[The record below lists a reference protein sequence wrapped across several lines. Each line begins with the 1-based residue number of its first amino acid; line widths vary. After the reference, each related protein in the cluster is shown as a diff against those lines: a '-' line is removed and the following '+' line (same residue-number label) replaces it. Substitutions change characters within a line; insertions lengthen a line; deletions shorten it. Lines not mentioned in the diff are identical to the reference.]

1 MIIHEA
7 RWSRAPKTEVCHPRS
22 CASLHIAQVVKL
34 RFQNKQQRTADTRW
48 KWWKHMKALMV
59 TLMVTTRKQNHQAYQ
74 GRSHPLPRS
83 TFPGQAKI
91 LQEAQ
96 QRWGCLS
103 NFVRHVGET
112 WRNHC
117 WYAVGTHWLDQFSLV
132 FWWFSMKLSD
142 LTQPFGHVDLH
153 GWIFDNFGVQL
164 FQVLN
169 SLVSQPGTWQV
180 LEPTAETWFSFEPI
194 ETATWW
200 NSRKIPGSGVWWNS
214 HTARCWKLSGSLTVL
229 LPEALV
235 SKRKCSFCNTTYI
248 PCHDPKPP
256 PRQYEER
263 IMTNQSQ
270 APQLHHGKNSRQ
282 IFVGG
287 CRRVFGDGSPP
298 MLTSIEA
305 AGCCRNRKAAQSGKA
320 KRCDL
325 RTKNLTADPSW
336 INVHESR
343 VRSPEQ
349 RAQEDNDEGPSHR
362 DQTKGCMAGSPC
374 AHHVLSLC
382 SPCLPVWRCV
392 KTFLVFIIFTSR
404 TVLVMWEL
412 DWTVSGCWSRNSGI
426 FNWWQHLLR
435 PKCHL
440 GWWHLITI
448 CIHILSCITQD
459 YSMW

>member
-1 MIIHEA
+1 MRLPSHCSSGEVA
-7 RWSRAPKTEVCHPRS
+7 VPKQT
-22 CASLHIAQVVKL
+22 
-34 RFQNKQQRTADTRW
+34 QRTADTRW

-270 APQLHHGKNSRQ
+270 APQLHHGKNSSRSLLED
-282 IFVGG
+282 VEG
-287 CRRVFGDGSPP
+287 CLV
-298 MLTSIEA
+298 M
-305 AGCCRNRKAAQSGKA
+305 
-320 KRCDL
+320 
-325 RTKNLTADPSW
+325 
-336 INVHESR
+336 V
-343 VRSPEQ
+343 
-349 RAQEDNDEGPSHR
+349 
-362 DQTKGCMAGSPC
+362 
-374 AHHVLSLC
+374 AHLC
-382 SPCLPVWRCV
+382 SPPL
-392 KTFLVFIIFTSR
+392 KL
-404 TVLVMWEL
+404 L
-412 DWTVSGCWSRNSGI
+412 DVAGTAR
-426 FNWWQHLLR
+426 R
-435 PKCHL
+435 PKAARPSVATWGL
-440 GWWHLITI
+440 RT
-448 CIHILSCITQD
+448 
-459 YSMW
+459 